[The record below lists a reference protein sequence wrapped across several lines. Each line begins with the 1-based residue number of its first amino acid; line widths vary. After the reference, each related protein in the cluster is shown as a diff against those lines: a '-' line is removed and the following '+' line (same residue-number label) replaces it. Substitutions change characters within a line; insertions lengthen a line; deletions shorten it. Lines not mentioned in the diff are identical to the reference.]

1 MRPQP
6 PTPASPTLTLHS
18 APPTDSLGYNNVGFH
33 NPQQISPEIDRLAQT
48 EGVVL
53 EAMYT
58 FRYCSP
64 SRSALMTGRFPL
76 HVNQGNPPCV
86 VSLRIPAC
94 QLLRLMAACERRER
108 SAASICA

>member
-1 MRPQP
+1 MVMRPLLAAAGLVGVAAP
-6 PTPASPTLTLHS
+6 SRGTPAPHLFIALV
-18 APPTDSLGYNNVGFH
+18 DDLGYANVGFH

-76 HVNQGNPPCV
+76 HVNQGNPPCGA
-86 VSLRIPAC
+86 LR
-94 QLLRLMAACERRER
+94 
-108 SAASICA
+108 S

>member
-1 MRPQP
+1 M
-6 PTPASPTLTLHS
+6 
-18 APPTDSLGYNNVGFH
+18 GFH

-94 QLLRLMAACERRER
+94 KLLRSQLTAACERRER